1 MTNDLLVTYLDS
13 IDKRL
18 LDYLDED
25 DDLSV
30 VTTQKLRSYT
40 SELLAGTITAP
51 ELMVAWRD
59 WFDLVSAFVVTYGSA
74 ELEDLEVASGFGRQT
89 ESESDGPPSGLI
101 RGYLLTL
108 ELELD
113 LYPEMKQAP

>member
-1 MTNDLLVTYLDS
+1 MANEPLVTYLDS

-25 DDLSV
+25 DELSV
-30 VTTQKLRSYT
+30 VSTRRLRSHI
-40 SELLAGTITAP
+40 SELLAGTMTTSTLSA
-51 ELMVAWRD
+51 AWPD
-59 WFDLVSAFVVTYGSA
+59 WFDLVSAFVVTYGSL
-74 ELEDLEVASGFGRQT
+74 ELEDLEVESGFGRDT
-89 ESESDGPPSGLI
+89 EWDGEGPPSGLI

-113 LYPEMKQAP
+113 VFSERKRGH

>member
-1 MTNDLLVTYLDS
+1 MANDPLVTYLES

-25 DDLSV
+25 DELSIA
-30 VTTQKLRSYT
+30 TIQRLRSHI
-40 SELLAGTITAP
+40 SELLAGTLTTSALTAAWP
-51 ELMVAWRD
+51 E
-59 WFDLVSAFVVTYGSA
+59 WFDLVSAFVITYGSF
-74 ELEDLEVASGFGRQT
+74 ELEDLEVVSGFERET
-89 ESESDGPPSGLI
+89 EWDSGAPPSGLI

-113 LYPEMKQAP
+113 VFPETKRDQ